1 MSDQAEV
8 QSPEARMFALL
19 GDIPDEKPEQEEAPV
34 EAQADEQNPEVEGE
48 QEPEAEAQPEP
59 RKLKLKWNG
68 EEVEKDESEVVEL
81 AQKGFDYTQKT
92 QSLADERKA
101 IEAQAQAIKAQ
112 EQAFQ
117 EQAQMQQALIKE
129 VGKVQAIDEQIA
141 QFNSIDWN
149 QLTDTDPVQAQKLF
163 FQYTQLTNKRNGL
176 IQEVQQKHQ
185 NLTRQ
190 QQLRQQE
197 IIAKGQEELQRD
209 IPGWSQEKVTEIR
222 DVAKKYGAT
231 EDQLSKVVEPWVIKA
246 LHDAAQFKKLQS
258 GKSQMENKVAG
269 KPPVVKPGSKDNS
282 NAQSANLKNLRSQ
295 VKKTGKLDAAA
306 ALIEQTL

>member
-1 MSDQAEV
+1 MSDQAQE
-8 QSPEARMFALL
+8 QSPQERMIALL
-19 GDIPDEKPEQEEAPV
+19 GEEETQQEQETT
-34 EAQADEQNPEVEGE
+34 EAQEQESTSEGE
-48 QEPEAEAQPEP
+48 SETEAEAQPEP

-101 IEAQAQAIKAQ
+101 IEARDQAVKAQ

-117 EQAQMQQALIKE
+117 EQAKIQQALIKE
-129 VGKVQAIDEQIA
+129 VGQVQSIDEQIA
-141 QFNSIDWN
+141 QFNTIDWN

-176 IQEVQQKHQ
+176 IQEVQAKHQ

-197 IIAKGQEELQRD
+197 ILAKGQEELQRD
-209 IPGWSQEKVTEIR
+209 IPGWNQEKVSEIR
-222 DVAKKYGAT
+222 EAAKKYGAS
-231 EDQLSKVVEPWVIKA
+231 EDQLSKVAEPWIIKA

-258 GKSQMENKVAG
+258 SKSQMENKVAG
-269 KPPVVKPGSKDNS
+269 KPPVVKPGSKDT
-282 NAQSANLKNLRSQ
+282 K
-295 VKKTGKLDAAA
+295 AAA
-306 ALIEQTL
+306 NSKYATDRQALRKSGDQNIAVKLIEQML

>member
-1 MSDQAEV
+1 MSDQALE
-8 QSPEARMFALL
+8 QSPQERMIALL
-19 GDIPDEKPEQEEAPV
+19 GQEETQEAQQEPEQ
-34 EAQADEQNPEVEGE
+34 QEQQESASEGE
-48 QEPEAEAQPEP
+48 SETEAEAQPEP

-101 IEAQAQAIKAQ
+101 IEAQAQAVKAQ
-112 EQAFQ
+112 EQAFKQ
-117 EQAQMQQALIKE
+117 QSDMQKALITDIA
-129 VGKVQAIDEQIA
+129 KVQSIDEQIA

-176 IQEVQQKHQ
+176 IQEVQVKHQ

-190 QQLRQQE
+190 EQLKQQE
-197 IIAKGQEELQRD
+197 ILAKGQEELLRD
-209 IPGWSQEKVTEIR
+209 IPGWNQEKVSEIR
-222 DVAKKYGAT
+222 EAAKKYGAS
-231 EDQLSKVVEPWVIKA
+231 EDQLSRVAEPWIIKA

-258 GKSQMENKVAG
+258 SKSQMENKVAG
-269 KPPVVKPGSKDNS
+269 KPPVVKPGSKDTKATANS
-282 NAQSANLKNLRSQ
+282 RYATDRQALKKSGDSNLA
-295 VKKTGKLDAAA
+295 VK
-306 ALIEQTL
+306 LIEQML